1 MHRHFPISKK
11 KKKKGKQVQL
21 KPDQQNPNLQ
31 ELGCLS
37 FPTCTSF
44 PPAFRTTCVLRHF
57 QPLRGSAAIFDHRH
71 QNPATT
77 KVEAL
82 LRSPET
88 QVAIQLPLHSL
99 CCFLFFF
106 AFGIPVSCQ
115 RVAFYSLILHSTFL
129 EDRICR
135 QDVNQVSFYVSRV
148 IRWRKY
154 SQAA

>member
-1 MHRHFPISKK
+1 MHRHFLISKK
-11 KKKKGKQVQL
+11 KKKKEKQVQL

-57 QPLRGSAAIFDHRH
+57 QPLRDSAAIFDHRH

-99 CCFLFFF
+99 CCFFFF
-106 AFGIPVSCQ
+106 FFCFWDSCVLSACCVLLSAF
-115 RVAFYSLILHSTFL
+115 A
-129 EDRICR
+129 
-135 QDVNQVSFYVSRV
+135 FYVSR
-148 IRWRKY
+148 RPNLSPRC
-154 SQAA
+154 